1 MGTPSVF
8 LLAPGIRLLLSPLAE
23 PAAKQTT
30 NTLLYTD
37 CWSAGGSNWIETAS
51 IASTKPNTMFPENL
65 RELGVEGN
73 RVNAMHSEKK
83 WGIKPKF
90 EFNFFC

>member
-8 LLAPGIRLLLSPLAE
+8 LLAPGIRLLLSPLVE

-83 WGIKPKF
+83 WGI
-90 EFNFFC
+90 